1 MTTKRETR
9 VVPESRDAD
18 KAALEARIAELER
31 RLEAFEV
38 AGGSGGRA
46 DETGLR
52 SLAGAGDR
60 AASTARAAGR
70 GAQEAVSTFTRS
82 MLPDDAR
89 RHLRAATREQLMA
102 LRIYLDRW
110 IASLEKDEEPATR
123 RHETIEIEE

>member
-9 VVPESRDAD
+9 AVPESKDAD
-18 KAALEARIAELER
+18 TAALEARIAELER
-31 RLEAFEV
+31 RLEAFEATGGGRSDV
-38 AGGSGGRA
+38 AGLG
-46 DETGLR
+46 
-52 SLAGAGDR
+52 SLAGAGDV
-60 AASTARAAGR
+60 AASRARAAGR
-70 GAQEAVSTFTRS
+70 GAQEAVSSLTRN

-110 IASLEKDEEPATR
+110 IASLEKDEEPAPR

>member
-1 MTTKRETR
+1 MTTKRESDA
-9 VVPESRDAD
+9 VPRSEDAHT
-18 KAALEARIAELER
+18 AALEVRIAELER
-31 RLEAFEV
+31 RLEAFE
-38 AGGSGGRA
+38 ATGGGRT
-46 DETGLR
+46 DEAGLR

-70 GAQEAVSTFTRS
+70 GAQEVVSSLTRN

-102 LRIYLDRW
+102 ARIYLDRW
-110 IASLEKDEEPATR
+110 IASLEKDDEERSPR